1 MASATRP
8 SPARPLRRLLG
19 LAAALL
25 AAADL
30 AAATAVEGN
39 PLGLPTVTAAARTPM
54 LAYGAVLLVV
64 AVWAVATSFADE
76 PEPAAKST
84 NAKAKAKAAPAPA
97 TTVTGDGDERAVIHS
112 LRDHG
117 WYVADDVLL
126 PHVDVDHVAIGPAG
140 VLAIQTM
147 WTNRADGRG
156 KAAAR
161 ARIAAHQLRQA
172 FARQEL
178 DVEVVPA
185 VLAFGPGLTEEPG
198 GVRVVDAVAV
208 LNGHQAEA
216 WLAQLTTRSLLPDT
230 VVGAVRGVV
239 ADLREG
245 VDSGAVERVLV
256 H

>member
-1 MASATRP
+1 MATATRP

-39 PLGLPTVTAAARTPM
+39 PLGLPTVTPGARTPM

-64 AVWAVATSFADE
+64 AVCAVATSFANE
-76 PEPAAKST
+76 PAAAKST
-84 NAKAKAKAAPAPA
+84 KAKAGSAPAPLS
-97 TTVTGDGDERAVIHS
+97 VPPVVGDGDERRVIHT

-178 DVEVVPA
+178 DIEVVPA

-208 LNGHQAEA
+208 LNGYQSEA
-216 WLAQLTTRSLLPDT
+216 WMTQLTTRALLPEA

-245 VDSGAVERVLV
+245 VGTASVEPVLV